1 MALLITNGFDIQS
14 GVYQQPSSN
23 ATAIYYTDKDL
34 ILTISITPDTSTY
47 GECYGS
53 GNDFRYLYLYL
64 ATSKN
69 ADLSGGTASHLATW
83 TAYTGRFTYQTTL
96 TIPANTYFNL
106 YFAFYRGWRTS
117 HLELRWWPGIGYW
130 WETVYDDHRELQ
142 YHINVANF
150 ENLTIEAH

>member
-117 HLELRWWPGIGYW
+117 YRHKVWRAYG
-130 WETVYDDHRELQ
+130 WEYETRYNDHRELQ

-150 ENLTIEAH
+150 ENLMIEAH